1 MDWAGEAGRG
11 RRGGRS
17 VGEGGIVG
25 SGRKYFIWDES
36 GREGEGK
43 VEGVENCTIAGS
55 MFVPP
60 CHVHLPL
67 I

>member
-1 MDWAGEAGRG
+1 MLGRVG
-11 RRGGRS
+11 LWVVEGSILFGTKVGGMGS
-17 VGEGGIVG
+17 KGEGRV
-25 SGRKYFIWDES
+25 ES
-36 GREGEGK
+36 
-43 VEGVENCTIAGS
+43 CTIAGS

>member
-1 MDWAGEAGRG
+1 MGGVL
-11 RRGGRS
+11 RRVGLWVVEGSILFGTKVGGMGS
-17 VGEGGIVG
+17 KGEG
-25 SGRKYFIWDES
+25 R
-36 GREGEGK
+36 